1 MYYHIETQNLMTV
14 PQGYT
19 LAHCISADCALGAGV
34 AKQIDEAYSM
44 RETLKKGAEQIKGGI
59 PWPSCV
65 GVSNVMNL
73 VTKGRCFHKPTL
85 DALRE
90 ALKHMRKAV
99 ETYNIKKI
107 AMPKIGCGLDRLDW
121 EDVEPMIHEIFDD
134 LDIEIMVC
142 VLPD

>member
-1 MYYHIETQNLMTV
+1 MFYHVETQNLMTV

-44 RETLKKGAEQIKGGI
+44 RETLKKGAEQVKGGI

-65 GVSNVMNL
+65 GVSNVLNL
-73 VTKGRCFHKPTL
+73 VTKERCFHKPTL
-85 DALRE
+85 DSLKE
-90 ALKHMRKAV
+90 ALLHMKSAM
-99 ETYNIKKI
+99 EKYNIKKI
-107 AMPKIGCGLDRLDW
+107 AMPKIGCGLDRLEW
-121 EDVEPMIHEIFDD
+121 EDVEPMIQDIFGDM
-134 LDIEIMVC
+134 DIEIMVC

>member
-1 MYYHIETQNLMTV
+1 MYYHEEQMDLLKA
-14 PQGYT
+14 PRGYAI
-19 LAHCISADCALGAGV
+19 AHCISADFALGAGV
-34 AKQIDEAYSM
+34 AKQINDAYDM
-44 RETLKKGAEQIKGGI
+44 RRQLKASYGMFDTTEFIG
-59 PWPSCV
+59 CCLNCMDV
-65 GVSNVMNL
+65 LNL
-73 VTKGRCFHKPTL
+73 VTKERCFHKPTL

-90 ALKHMRKAV
+90 ALTHMRKAV